1 MYSAED
7 KTKVIM
13 RLKNLRSENKVS
25 CDHAVKRKMYILKQG
40 VAIPKI
46 VKKVWI
52 VESVINIYYLS
63 V

>member
-1 MYSAED
+1 MYSTED

-40 VAIPKI
+40 VAIIEIERK
-46 VKKVWI
+46 
-52 VESVINIYYLS
+52 YGL
-63 V
+63 

>member
-1 MYSAED
+1 
-7 KTKVIM
+7 
-13 RLKNLRSENKVS
+13 
-25 CDHAVKRKMYILKQG
+25 MYILKQG
-40 VAIPKI
+40 VTIPKI

>member
-25 CDHAVKRKMYILKQG
+25 CDHAVKRKMYILKHG
-40 VAIPKI
+40 VII
-46 VKKVWI
+46 I
-52 VESVINIYYLS
+52 EIEREYRL
-63 V
+63 

>member
-1 MYSAED
+1 MYPAVD

-40 VAIPKI
+40 VAIIEIERK
-46 VKKVWI
+46 
-52 VESVINIYYLS
+52 YGL
-63 V
+63 

>member
-1 MYSAED
+1 
-7 KTKVIM
+7 
-13 RLKNLRSENKVS
+13 
-25 CDHAVKRKMYILKQG
+25 MYILKQG

>member
-1 MYSAED
+1 MID
-7 KTKVIM
+7 
-13 RLKNLRSENKVS
+13 ENVVNKIGKKYKKVS
-25 CDHAVKRKMYILKQG
+25 CDLAGSCKMYILKQG